1 MTLPLDGAISKYFKN
16 DAPKEVRKAIE
27 NREKDKIMSPS
38 YPYREEMR
46 KKDYEAHMDKLQLQL
61 VRLQADVKATGK
73 RILCVFEGRDA
84 AGKGGTIEALRLN
97 FNPRGAN
104 VVALAKPTE
113 RERAE
118 WYFQRYIDWLPLLGE
133 INIFDRSWYNRAI
146 VEKVFGFCT
155 DDQRARFFQQLPAFE
170 KMMVDEGILL
180 FKFWLEVDRA
190 EQLKRF
196 LDREEDPLKQWKLS
210 QIDID
215 GLANWKDYTAAIDET
230 MAKTHFPE
238 APWTMILS
246 TDKMRA
252 RIAAIQTVLHAVD
265 FKGKDVAAIGQI
277 DPAICG
283 DPSLRTK

>member
-215 GLANWKDYTAAIDET
+215 GLAKWKDYTAAIDET